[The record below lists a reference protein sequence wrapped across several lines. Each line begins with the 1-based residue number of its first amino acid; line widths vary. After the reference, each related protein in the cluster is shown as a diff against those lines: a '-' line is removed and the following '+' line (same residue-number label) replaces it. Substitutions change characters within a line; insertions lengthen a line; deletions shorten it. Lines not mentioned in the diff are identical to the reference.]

1 MQIHLPE
8 ELDKYDKIVYEP
20 FCIFEKNNFLENL
33 SFSLQPGEFS
43 YLIGKTGSGKS
54 SILRSI
60 YCDVPIQ
67 SGNCI
72 IDGVCINNIKKSK
85 VPLLRRKIG
94 IIFQDFK
101 LLSDRTV
108 FKNLEFVL
116 KATEWNDKSK
126 INERIDEVLDQVK
139 MNDFKNKFP
148 DRFFQIGIA
157 EANMIGIAA
166 GMTIGEKIP
175 YTGTFAN
182 FSTGR
187 VYDQIRQSVAY
198 SNKNVKICASH
209 AGITLGEDGATHQI
223 LEDIGLMK
231 MLPGM
236 TVINPCDYN
245 QTKLATIEI
254 SKFFGPVYL
263 RFGRPKVPLF
273 TDLKVK
279 FEIGKG
285 IILKKGRGCNNSCHW
300 SLSLGVFNC
309 K

>member
-1 MQIHLPE
+1 MKSEIIIYEKVSL
-8 ELDKYDKIVYEP
+8 KIGE
-20 FCIFEKNNFLENL
+20 NNFLENL
-33 SFSLQPGEFS
+33 SFSLQTGEFS

-139 MNDFKNKFP
+139 MNDFKNRFP
-148 DRFFQIGIA
+148 YQLSGGEQQRISIA
-157 EANMIGIAA
+157 RAILNNPNLILADEPTGNLDPATSSEIMELILDINSKGS
-166 GMTIGEKIP
+166 TI
-175 YTGTFAN
+175 
-182 FSTGR
+182 
-187 VYDQIRQSVAY
+187 
-198 SNKNVKICASH
+198 
-209 AGITLGEDGATHQI
+209 LMATH
-223 LEDIGLMK
+223 
-231 MLPGM
+231 
-236 TVINPCDYN
+236 DYN
-245 QTKLATIEI
+245 VISTYPKKTLRVENGKLFEL
-254 SKFFGPVYL
+254 SK
-263 RFGRPKVPLF
+263 K
-273 TDLKVK
+273 T
-279 FEIGKG
+279 
-285 IILKKGRGCNNSCHW
+285 
-300 SLSLGVFNC
+300 
-309 K
+309 